1 MTVLEE
7 MGARAKAAARVLAS
21 AGRQKEVALKAA
33 AQALL
38 ERNCFPP
45 TRRTAGPEQKTGWA
59 KAFWTVCA

>member
-7 MGARAKAAARVLAS
+7 MGARAKAEARILAS
-21 AGRQKEVALKAA
+21 AGRQKEAALKAA

-38 ERNCFPP
+38 EHRAELLSANEE
-45 TRRTAGPEQKTGWA
+45 EQKTGWA